1 VRRLTAVGEREA
13 RGRSVA
19 AAVAAS
25 AAAASRSFDGGVGGD
40 GVVNAASSPACVR
53 ADAVSEEDAQAARA
67 RLGERMLVAD
77 RFGEFTGELSE
88 LRGGK
93 SAGASGG
100 KSKGKAKGRRR

>member
-1 VRRLTAVGEREA
+1 M
-13 RGRSVA
+13 
-19 AAVAAS
+19 
-25 AAAASRSFDGGVGGD
+25 
-40 GVVNAASSPACVR
+40 VNATSSPGVM
-53 ADAVSEEDAQAARA
+53 SEEDAQAARA

-88 LRGGK
+88 LRGGR